1 MQWINVQVDYWVMMM
16 QDCLHWCAM
25 LLKSDLKRALLKVY
39 WTLLRASVAAL
50 AQGPSRHQGPY
61 ADPYP

>member
-1 MQWINVQVDYWVMMM
+1 MQWIDVQVYYWVMMM

-25 LLKSDLKRALLKVY
+25 LLKFDLERALLKVY
-39 WTLLRASVAAL
+39 WTLLRASVVVL

-61 ADPYP
+61 EDP